1 MSPEL
6 IRRAALVL
14 GTLLLLCT
22 LAPAAANAA
31 ANPACPHATTPA
43 AGAATA
49 TIRRAVLCLIDQ
61 QRLSRGLP
69 ALAANARL
77 DSSAQEWSQSMV
89 SNGEFSH
96 GSDFAAR
103 ITQAGFAWS
112 EAGENIATGFDT
124 PAQVVQAWMASTGHC
139 QNILAPYYSEI
150 GVGFIAR
157 PVAGDASSAA
167 TWTTDFGL
175 PSGVQPP
182 SRDLDPMRGCPYGG

>member
-14 GTLLLLCT
+14 GALLLLCT
-22 LAPAAANAA
+22 LAPSAATANSACANANA
-31 ANPACPHATTPA
+31 PA
-43 AGAATA
+43 AGAPAVKVQ
-49 TIRRAVLCLIDQ
+49 RAVVCLIDR
-61 QRLSRGLP
+61 QRVSRGLP
-69 ALAANARL
+69 ALAPNAL
-77 DSSAQEWSQSMV
+77 LNDSAQGWSRSMV
-89 SNGEFSH
+89 SNSEFSH

-112 EAGENIATGFDT
+112 EAGENIATGFAT

-150 GVGFIAR
+150 GVGFVAR
-157 PVAGDASSAA
+157 PVSGLASSAA

-175 PSGVQPP
+175 PSGTQPP
-182 SRDLDPMRGCPYGG
+182 SRNLAPMHGCPYTG